1 MKRYFGLTVTA
12 LLAIA
17 CCFFLGTSM
26 VRADDDEQGGDIDG
40 NEDLDVEV
48 QMTPTASAPPGS
60 SIELKLEAND
70 DDGQT
75 QTDLELDEKGL
86 PAGTYSVSVTLK
98 SNGSTVQLGTFTI
111 ANGLAEAEIK
121 FSNQDEG
128 ENENDGDEI
137 ELPFPATVNP
147 FDIATVSVSNSSG
160 VVLFT
165 ADLTK
170 VTTMS
175 E

>member
-1 MKRYFGLTVTA
+1 
-12 LLAIA
+12 
-17 CCFFLGTSM
+17 
-26 VRADDDEQGGDIDG
+26 
-40 NEDLDVEV
+40 
-48 QMTPTASAPPGS
+48 
-60 SIELKLEAND
+60 KLEAND

-175 E
+175 ETLSANITGTPGLTDSGATGTAVLNATAAHSKPTGSLQV